1 LPGRAV
7 VVAANVQRP
16 LAEFGRVQNFAQ
28 TGLISLKRNVTACL
42 SEKRR
47 GPVAD
52 CTCEHNGLLGQSI
65 AGFAGIC
72 RLMKPGR
79 SDALARVST
88 LGVI

>member
-1 LPGRAV
+1 M
-7 VVAANVQRP
+7 VVAANVQRR

-28 TGLISLKRNVTACL
+28 TGLISLKRNVTARL

-52 CTCEHNGLLGQSI
+52 CTCAHNDLLGQSI
-65 AGFAGIC
+65 AGFAGIG
-72 RLMKPGR
+72 RLMNSGR